1 MFLHQFEPFAF
12 GSSSLNRESVEPKQ
26 NNKYLIYLHRSK
38 SKSYSTQYSQ
48 VVPHP
53 STNYAN
59 TSLTSE
65 IRRDPVLSCV
75 YGHNQRQRLNANFDT
90 TEIWTPGRRLTNRY
104 SPRVVWRPLGTYILS
119 QRRCSTRQK
128 RAIDRPIKNDKVD

>member
-1 MFLHQFEPFAF
+1 MFLHRFDPFAF
-12 GSSSLNRESVEPKQ
+12 GSSSRIRESVEPKQ
-26 NNKYLIYLHRSK
+26 NSNNLHYLHRSK

-75 YGHNQRQRLNANFDT
+75 YGHNQRQRLDAPFDQT
-90 TEIWTPGRRLTNRY
+90 KIWTP
-104 SPRVVWRPLGTYILS
+104 VVE
-119 QRRCSTRQK
+119 
-128 RAIDRPIKNDKVD
+128 